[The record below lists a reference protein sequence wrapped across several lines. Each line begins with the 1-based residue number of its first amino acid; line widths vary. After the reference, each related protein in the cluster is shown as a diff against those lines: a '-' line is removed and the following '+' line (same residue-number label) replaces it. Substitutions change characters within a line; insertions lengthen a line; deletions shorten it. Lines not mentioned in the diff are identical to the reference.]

1 MSRRATFLLA
11 VTFLAV
17 ACGGTPAPSG
27 DPPTTDP
34 PVFGIR
40 GADHEFVLT
49 VALPRLQWLSA
60 EQIPV
65 ATTLTWTGAAPK
77 QEIWGSGSGHVSFLF
92 RELGGAGRTMG
103 GGGTDDCR
111 PTSYVRGQPVA
122 IPVAKSG
129 GFDGEDPNAA
139 FYQQWYREPGLRL
152 PAGRWQLIV
161 GANGFLVPCE
171 AGALELK
178 LTLAPLELEIRRRSV
193 A

>member
-1 MSRRATFLLA
+1 MSRRATVLLA
-11 VTFLAV
+11 LAFAAV

-27 DPPTTDP
+27 DPATTDP
-34 PVFGIR
+34 VVAVSGV
-40 GADHEFVLT
+40 DHGFVLT
-49 VALPRLQWLSA
+49 VALPRLQWLSS

-77 QEIWGSGSGHVSFLF
+77 QEIWGSGSGHVSFVF

-111 PTSYVRGQPVA
+111 STSYVRGQPAA

-129 GFDGEDPNAA
+129 GFGGEDPHAA
-139 FYQQWYREPGLRL
+139 FYEQWYREPGLRL
-152 PAGRWQLIV
+152 PAGRWQLTV

-171 AGALELK
+171 AGAPELK
-178 LTLAPLELEIRRRSV
+178 LTLAPLELDIR
-193 A
+193 